1 MLHNVCF
8 VHPVLRKMWRLKGL
22 APSVVEVSIS
32 PIQVLQRV
40 LFARVEPTWKM
51 ENTYVILKSA
61 NNVLRARYLEKV
73 KHPAVHAYLVAF
85 KRMLEN
91 VPTVIFFI
99 FQISK
104 DQAAANNVLLVTNP
118 LFQPEVPRV
127 SNVRLGN
134 LTHEGLHVVHAQEV
148 MQGKIRIH
156 RQVAS
161 HVRQQRIKIPTVQM
175 FAPNVC
181 PVNIQTNKAY
191 HNAMIANLGIIE
203 ETKMIPV

>member
-99 FQISK
+99 FQIKK
-104 DQAAANNVLLVTNP
+104 DQAVANGVLLVTNP

-134 LTHEGLHVVHAQEV
+134 LTHEGLHVVHAQQV

-161 HVRQQRIKIPTVQM
+161 HVRQQRIKIPRS
-175 FAPNVC
+175 
-181 PVNIQTNKAY
+181 K
-191 HNAMIANLGIIE
+191 
-203 ETKMIPV
+203 